1 MFSRKSKAP
10 AAPQGSTARSSSGA
24 AAQGAR
30 AWGNAARQAQ
40 LGLGRGEG
48 PDADER
54 ERQEGVLGDANGIA
68 NQDIVLEQLA
78 HRGAYGK
85 LDPRKL
91 AGWGYREAGASQD
104 PESGFRVVLYL
115 PTDAA
120 LSGVGAEGQ
129 QAQAIHG
136 GAPPPVLAFRG
147 TDNSRGIADDANR
160 KGVGT
165 YQFASNEG
173 RIQELLAGAGG
184 KVIVAGHSLGGALAQ
199 LAATHFPSQVAR
211 VVTFQSPGIEK
222 EEADKLDAHNKGAA
236 PKDRVRSTHH
246 RADKDLV
253 HMAGES
259 LTDGDVYTFS
269 SKGLDSAKDHGQFPL
284 ARLAA
289 ARGGLVPGV
298 EGDGG
303 DRLVEAE
310 KTTAKG
316 EKRGVLPKASEGV
329 RKLFGGLVRDESME
343 SYVRFWDDVKS
354 MITSGQFGEK
364 QVLGVIASAREL
376 TPDQKVKM
384 RDQATKLLAARA

>member
-1 MFSRKSKAP
+1 MFSRKS
-10 AAPQGSTARSSSGA
+10 Q
-24 AAQGAR
+24 AAQAPRGANAR
-30 AWGNAARQAQ
+30 PSPPAQSGRAAWGNDARQAQ
-40 LGLGRGEG
+40 LGLAAA
-48 PDADER
+48 PAVDADEK
-54 ERQEGVLGDANGIA
+54 ERQEGVLDETHGIA

-91 AGWGYREAGASQD
+91 AAWGYREGGATQD
-104 PESGFRVVLYL
+104 PESGFRAVLYL

-120 LSGVGAEGQ
+120 LSGVGPDGQ
-129 QAQAIHG
+129 SARAIHG

-147 TDNSRGIADDANR
+147 TSNQRGVADDANR

-173 RIQELLAGAGG
+173 RVQEMLAAAGG
-184 KVIVAGHSLGGALAQ
+184 KVVVAGHSLGGALAQ
-199 LAATHFPSQVAR
+199 LAATHFPSQVSR

-222 EEADKLDAHNKGAA
+222 EEADKLDAYNRGAA
-236 PKDRVRSTHH
+236 PEDKVRSTHH

-253 HMAGES
+253 HMAGEA

-269 SKGLDSAKDHGQFPL
+269 SKGLDSAKDHLQFPL

-310 KTTAKG
+310 KTTAKQ
-316 EKRGVLPKASEGV
+316 EKKGVLPKASEGV
-329 RKLFGGLVRDESME
+329 RKLFGGLVRDDSME
-343 SYVRFWDDVKS
+343 SYVRFWADVKA
-354 MITSGQFGEK
+354 MIESGRFGEK
-364 QVLGVIASAREL
+364 QVLGVIADAREL

-384 RDQATKLLAARA
+384 RDQATKLLAARV